1 MTLAPGDGG
10 EKVKRLLFYAGWLC
24 AVALAAGLLAQLR
37 VAQVM
42 DQYLQDT
49 LTRLQVPGEPPTGIT
64 LIDIDERSL
73 QELGPWP
80 WPRPVLA
87 QLSKNLRERGARLQ
101 VWDLFLPNEAPGDAA
116 LAQQLSRP
124 DVVMGQVAVIDPLV
138 ESPPREG
145 RLQPDARAPQLCS
158 RHPPITGH
166 LGLAP
171 SLPVAQVGHLSATPD
186 ADGLLRRLPAVI
198 CEGDQRYPQ
207 LTLAAAIAASPSDVW
222 QLEPGLWPLE
232 PAQWLTRGPW
242 RFALDDQGYLPI
254 PYQRAHT
261 AWPAISAS
269 RLLDPAAALPPL
281 TNHIVLLGSSA
292 LGLGDTVSTPYHPSA
307 PGVSVHAE
315 LLAAG
320 LQLQP
325 WGGAPPRGVA
335 ALAAALALLLAWAM
349 LPLAQTQRRLLWLW
363 LGVSAGLVAPFVVV
377 ALARR
382 YGMVLPASGPALA
395 LLGHGLA
402 LFAWQTQQQ
411 RLNTQRLARH
421 LESFL
426 PPTLAHQ
433 VAALVPSGQ
442 SLGQPC
448 NGVLV
453 AVHIVGMDRWVSQ
466 VDSLQALALI
476 HALHCAAQ
484 QSANRHGGCLEHAQG
499 STLYLTWPSASPAT
513 VAAALHSVRHLHA
526 LLGPALLHNET
537 LAHPLSAYAAIEAGA
552 YLLGIVGESASRRS
566 VLLGPA
572 ANDVMGM
579 LSLSAELASPILIGP
594 SAAHAAQTRTGTEV
608 PDTDTGTETK
618 IDTDTDTDTD
628 TSIGNELQPLGRF
641 LLPDQER
648 AKSLYRLAP

>member
-1 MTLAPGDGG
+1 MNLAPGDGG
-10 EKVKRLLFYAGWLC
+10 ERFKRLFFCAAWLC
-24 AVALAAGLLAQLR
+24 AVALAAGLLVQLR

-49 LTRLQVPGEPPTGIT
+49 LTRLQAPTAPPPGIT

-87 QLSKNLRERGARLQ
+87 QLSQSLRERGARLQ

-116 LAQQLSRP
+116 LTQQLSRP

-138 ESPPREG
+138 DSPPQEG
-145 RLQPDARAPQLCS
+145 RLQPDPRAPQLCS
-158 RHPPITGH
+158 RHPPVTGH
-166 LGLAP
+166 LGLAS
-171 SLPVAQVGHLSATPD
+171 SLVVNHVGHLSATPD
-186 ADGLLRRLPAVI
+186 ADGLLRHLPAVI
-198 CEGDQRYPQ
+198 CQGDQRHPQ
-207 LTLAAAIAASPSDVW
+207 LALAAAIAANPSETW
-222 QLEPGLWPLE
+222 HLEPGSWPFE

-242 RFALDDQGYLPI
+242 RFALDDQGHLPI
-254 PYQRAHT
+254 PYQRPHT

-269 RLLDPAAALPPL
+269 LLLDPSAVLPPL
-281 TNHIVLLGSSA
+281 TNHIVLIGSSA
-292 LGLGDTVSTPYHPSA
+292 LGLGDTVSTPYHPSV

-315 LLAAG
+315 LIAAG

-325 WGGAPPRGVA
+325 WSGAPARGSA
-335 ALAAALALLLAWAM
+335 ALAAALVGLLAWAM
-349 LPLAQTQRRLLWLW
+349 LPLAHTQRRLLWLW
-363 LGVSAGLVAPFVVV
+363 LGVSAGIAAPFVVV

-382 YGMVLPASGPALA
+382 YGLVLPASGPALA
-395 LLGHGLA
+395 LLAHGLA

-411 RLNTQRLARH
+411 RQNTQRLARH

-426 PPTLAHQ
+426 PPTLAQQ
-433 VAALVPSGQ
+433 VATLVPSGQ

-453 AVHIVGMDRWVSQ
+453 AVHIAGMERWVSQ

-476 HALHCAAQ
+476 HALHSAAQ
-484 QSANRHGGCLEHAQG
+484 QSANRYGGCLEHAQG
-499 STLYLTWPSASPAT
+499 STLYLTWPSASPDSVT
-513 VAAALHSVRHLHA
+513 AALHSVRHLHA
-526 LLGPALLHNET
+526 MLQPALLRNET
-537 LAHPLSAYAAIEAGA
+537 LAHPLSAYAAIESGA

-566 VLLGPA
+566 VLLGPV

-579 LSLSAELASPILIGP
+579 LSLGAELASPILVGP
-594 SAAHAAQTRTGTEV
+594 SAAQAAQVAQTATDSPAA
-608 PDTDTGTETK
+608 PDADASANQNTHP
-618 IDTDTDTDTD
+618 
-628 TSIGNELQPLGRF
+628 SIGNELQPLGRF

>member
-10 EKVKRLLFYAGWLC
+10 ERIKRLLLYLGWLC
-24 AVALAAGLLAQLR
+24 AIALAAGLLSQLR
-37 VAQVM
+37 AAQVM
-42 DQYLQDT
+42 DQYLQDA
-49 LTRLQVPGEPPTGIT
+49 LTRLQAPAAPPPGIT

-87 QLSKNLRERGARLQ
+87 QLSQSLRERGARLQ
-101 VWDLFLPNEAPGDAA
+101 VWDLFLPNEAPGDSA

-158 RHPPITGH
+158 RHPPVTGH
-166 LGLAP
+166 LGIAP
-171 SLPVAQVGHLSATPD
+171 SLAVEHVGHLSATPD

-207 LTLAAAIAASPSDVW
+207 LALAAAIAASPSEAW
-222 QLEPGLWPLE
+222 SLEPGVWPLE

-242 RFALDDQGYLPI
+242 RFALDAQGYLPI

-269 RLLDPAAALPPL
+269 LLLDPSAALPPL
-281 TNHIVLLGSSA
+281 ANHIVVLGSSA

-325 WGGAPPRGVA
+325 WSGAPPRGSS

-349 LPLAQTQRRLLWLW
+349 LPLAKTQRRLLWLW
-363 LGVSAGLVAPFVVV
+363 LGVSAGIVAPFLVV

-382 YGMVLPASGPALA
+382 YGLVLPASGPALA
-395 LLGHGLA
+395 LLAHGLA

-411 RLNTQRLARH
+411 RQNTQRLARH

-426 PPTLAHQ
+426 PPTLARQ

-476 HALHCAAQ
+476 HALHSAAQ

-499 STLYLTWPSASPAT
+499 STLYLTWPSASAAT

-526 LLGPALLHNET
+526 LLAPALLHNET
-537 LAHPLSAYAAIEAGA
+537 LAHPLSAYAAIETGA
-552 YLLGIVGESASRRS
+552 YLLGIVGESASRRG

-572 ANDVMGM
+572 VNDVMGM
-579 LSLSAELASPILIGP
+579 LSLGAELASPILIGP
-594 SAAHAAQTRTGTEV
+594 SAAQAAQTKIGTDGADTNTEAEA
-608 PDTDTGTETK
+608 DINTDTN
-618 IDTDTDTDTD
+618 
-628 TSIGNELQPLGRF
+628 IGNELQPLGRF

>member
-1 MTLAPGDGG
+1 MTLAPGGGGG
-10 EKVKRLLFYAGWLC
+10 ERIKRLFLYVGWLC
-24 AVALAAGLLAQLR
+24 AVALAAGLLSQLR

-42 DQYLQDT
+42 DQYLQDA
-49 LTRLQVPGEPPTGIT
+49 LTRLQAPTAPPPGIT

-87 QLSKNLRERGARLQ
+87 QLSQSLRERGARLQ
-101 VWDLFLPNEAPGDAA
+101 VWDLFLSNEAPGDAA

-124 DVVMGQVAVIDPLV
+124 DVVMGQVAVIDSLV

-145 RLQPDARAPQLCS
+145 RLQPDAHAPQLCS
-158 RHPPITGH
+158 RHPPVTGH

-171 SLPVAQVGHLSATPD
+171 SLVVKHVGHLSATPD

-207 LTLAAAIAASPSDVW
+207 LALAAAIAANPSEAW
-222 QLEPGLWPLE
+222 RLESGLWPFE

-242 RFALDDQGYLPI
+242 RFALDAQGYLPI
-254 PYQRAHT
+254 PYQRPHT

-269 RLLDPAAALPPL
+269 RLLDSAAALPPL
-281 TNHIVLLGSSA
+281 TNHIVVLGSSA

-325 WGGAPPRGVA
+325 WSGAPPRGSA

-363 LGVSAGLVAPFVVV
+363 LGVSAGIAAPFLVT
-377 ALARR
+377 AWARH
-382 YGMVLPASGPALA
+382 YGMVLPASGTSLA
-395 LLGHGLA
+395 LLAHGLA

-411 RLNTQRLARH
+411 RQNTQRLARH

-448 NGVLV
+448 NGVLA
-453 AVHIVGMDRWVSQ
+453 AVHIAGLDRWVSQ

-476 HALHCAAQ
+476 HALHSAAQ
-484 QSANRHGGCLEHAQG
+484 QCANRQGGCLEHAQG
-499 STLYLTWPSASPAT
+499 STLYLTWPSASPAAVT
-513 VAAALHSVRHLHA
+513 AALHGVRHLHA
-526 LLGPALLHNET
+526 LLAPALLHNET
-537 LAHPLSAYAAIEAGA
+537 LTHPLSAYTAIEAGA

-566 VLLGPA
+566 VLLGPV

-579 LSLSAELASPILIGP
+579 LSLGAELASPILIGP
-594 SAAHAAQTRTGTEV
+594 SAAQAARTKIGNDTHV
-608 PDTDTGTETK
+608 TNTSTSTAAGIDTDTG
-618 IDTDTDTDTD
+618 
-628 TSIGNELQPLGRF
+628 IGNELQPLGRF

>member
-10 EKVKRLLFYAGWLC
+10 ERFKRLLFYAGWLC

-49 LTRLQVPGEPPTGIT
+49 LTRLQAPTAPPPDIT

-87 QLSKNLRERGARLQ
+87 QLSQSLRERGARLQ

-138 ESPPREG
+138 
-145 RLQPDARAPQLCS
+145 
-158 RHPPITGH
+158 
-166 LGLAP
+166 
-171 SLPVAQVGHLSATPD
+171 

-198 CEGDQRYPQ
+198 CEGEQRHPQ
-207 LTLAAAIAASPSDVW
+207 LALAAAIAANPSEAW
-222 QLEPGLWPLE
+222 NLEPGRWPFE

-269 RLLDPAAALPPL
+269 LLLDPSAVLPPL
-281 TNHIVLLGSSA
+281 TNHIVVLGSSA
-292 LGLGDTVSTPYHPSA
+292 LGLGDTVSTPYHPSV

-325 WGGAPPRGVA
+325 WSGAPPRGSA
-335 ALAAALALLLAWAM
+335 ALAAALALLLAWVM
-349 LPLAQTQRRLLWLW
+349 LPLAHTQRRLLWLW
-363 LGVSAGLVAPFVVV
+363 LGVSAGIAAPFVVV

-382 YGMVLPASGPALA
+382 YGLVLPASGPALA
-395 LLGHGLA
+395 LLAHGLA

-411 RLNTQRLARH
+411 RQNTQRLARH

-433 VAALVPSGQ
+433 VATLVPSGQ

-448 NGVLV
+448 DGVLV

-476 HALHCAAQ
+476 HALHSAAQ

-499 STLYLTWPSASPAT
+499 STLYLTWPSASPDAVT
-513 VAAALHSVRHLHA
+513 AALHSVRQLHA
-526 LLGPALLHNET
+526 MLQPALLHNET
-537 LAHPLSAYAAIEAGA
+537 LAHPLSAYAAIERGA

-566 VLLGPA
+566 VLLGPV

-579 LSLSAELASPILIGP
+579 LSLGAELASPILVGP
-594 SAAHAAQTRTGTEV
+594 SAAQAAQTGIGSKAASE
-608 PDTDTGTETK
+608 TDTGTDENTH
-618 IDTDTDTDTD
+618 